1 MTVNII
7 TAGGDDLLR
16 YFQTWPEMTARS
28 ARLAINSVAKG
39 KGMSAI
45 KSEMLSEVAFPSG
58 YLNADRLRITRLAS
72 DGRLEAVITGR
83 HRATSL
89 ARFATGNPVPNSK
102 RPGGVTVRVKA
113 GRTTVIRNA
122 WVVRLKK
129 GASLSDDNFNLG
141 LAVRL
146 KPGETTLGNK
156 RTTHQSWLVHG
167 KVALLYG
174 PSVDQV
180 FSDVSAKVSPA
191 LGGMVA
197 AEFFRQF
204 ARLSND

>member
-1 MTVNII
+1 MTVHII
-7 TAGGDDLLR
+7 TTGGEDLSR
-16 YFQTWPEMTARS
+16 YFETWPELTARS
-28 ARLAINSVAKG
+28 ARMAINGVAKG
-39 KGMSAI
+39 KGMVAI
-45 KSEMLSEVAFPSG
+45 KREMLSEIAFPQG
-58 YLNADRLRITRLAS
+58 YLNADRLRVTRPAS
-72 DGRLEAVITGR
+72 DSKLEAVITGR

-122 WVVRLKK
+122 WIVRLKK
-129 GASLSDDNFNLG
+129 GASLTDDNFNLG
-141 LAVRL
+141 LAVSL
-146 KPGETTLGNK
+146 KPGETVLGNK
-156 RTTHQSWLVHG
+156 RTSHQAWLVQN

-180 FSDVSAKVSPA
+180 FQDVSAKVSPA
-191 LGGMVA
+191 LGSMVA

-204 ARLSND
+204 LRLSNG